1 MTAYVVTARAVQF
14 IVGSRGFLLE
24 RGAAVP
30 EGVDEDEL
38 ARLES
43 RGFIT
48 EVEPETDEVLVADGQ
63 GEPAGDPEDV
73 DLDKLTKAQL
83 VELAGVEGIDLA
95 GAKTNAEMVAAIVA
109 ARDAKAP
116 EDPAPAGS
124 DSSNL

>member
-1 MTAYVVTARAVQF
+1 MYF
-14 IVGSRGFLLE
+14 LE

-30 EGVDEDEL
+30 EGVAETVLERLVSRNFIAEIEADEPIVED
-38 ARLES
+38 LE
-43 RGFIT
+43 
-48 EVEPETDEVLVADGQ
+48 DDGQ
-63 GEPAGDPEDV
+63 GEPAGEPDV

-83 VELAGVEGIDLA
+83 VELAAAEGVDLA
-95 GAKTNAEMVAAIVA
+95 GAKTNAEQAAAIAA